1 MEIEKSIWKKITDN
15 EVDTLE
21 TLSYKITK
29 ISTIH
34 GIEVYVGVGNETNRK
49 SILIRSKI
57 ELLPNKDFPDTKG
70 LSLKTQRT
78 NLEDERYV
86 ILELISEDYFE
97 VFVSLCNDVF
107 KSLEKSKNQEDL
119 IKRYYS
125 RISAWKLFFAKSR
138 DGVLSQRRRIG
149 LYAELHFIIDKLIP
163 EYGVDFLE
171 YWTGPD
177 GKPHDF
183 EMGKLG
189 IEIKASSGKKGHKVT
204 ISNEKQLDDDG
215 LDDLYLHFSAVSEKN
230 NFPATIPEVINNI
243 KQVLSV
249 DESAL
254 LSFEEKIISVG
265 YNYMYEDKYNKF
277 GYRIHE
283 SRLFQVKEGFP
294 RIISENVPNGCG
306 GIKYHVELSACA
318 EFEIELAKLDEKI
331 KK

>member
-1 MEIEKSIWKKITDN
+1 MEIEKSIWKKITND
-15 EVDTLE
+15 EVETLE

-29 ISTIH
+29 VSSIH
-34 GIEVYVGVGNETNRK
+34 NIDVYVGVGNETNRK
-49 SILIRSKI
+49 SILIKAKLD
-57 ELLPNKDFPDTKG
+57 LLPNKDFPDTKG

-78 NLEDERYV
+78 SSDDERYV
-86 ILELISEDYFE
+86 ILELISEDYFD

-107 KSLEKSKNQEDL
+107 KSLEESKDQEDL

-125 RISAWKLFFAKSR
+125 RISAWKLFFAKTR

-149 LYAELHFIIDKLIP
+149 LYAELYFIVEKLIP
-163 EYGVDFLE
+163 EYGSDFLE
-171 YWTGPD
+171 FWTGPD

-183 EMGKLG
+183 EMGKVG
-189 IEIKASSGKKGHKVT
+189 IEIKGSSGKKGHKVM

-215 LDDLYLHFSAVSEKN
+215 LDDLYLHFSAISEKN
-230 NFPATIPEVINNI
+230 NYPATIPEAIRNI

-265 YNYMYEDKYNKF
+265 YNYMFEDKYNKF
-277 GYRIHE
+277 GYRVHE
-283 SRLFQVKEGFP
+283 ERLFEIKEGFP
-294 RIISENVPNGCG
+294 RLISQDIPNGCG

-318 EFEIELAKLDEKI
+318 EFETEMSTLENKI